1 MRPTRI
7 PLFPLDVVL
16 LPGTSLPL
24 HIFEPRYKKMIRR
37 CLDAKIE
44 FGMIYATGQNVA
56 TVGCTAEIVQKLKDY
71 PDGRMDILT
80 KGRAPFRLL
89 QLLQDEAYHEGVV
102 EYLSEELS
110 PDDLQRNARII
121 RLLQDCHVLLYGQ
134 AWVESEA
141 ERDFS
146 LAYRFAARLPMEL
159 KEKQWILEM
168 RSESERCD
176 FLEKW
181 LGDFMP
187 QLEKQQSV
195 RKRAA
200 GNGHGP
206 N

>member
-16 LPGTSLPL
+16 LPGTALPL

-37 CLDAKIE
+37 CLIEKIE
-44 FGMIYATGQNVA
+44 FGMIYATGKNVA
-56 TVGCTAEIVQKLKDY
+56 TVGCTAEIIQKLKEY
-71 PDGRMDILT
+71 PDGRLDILT

-89 QLLQDEAYHEGVV
+89 QLLQEVEYHEGVV

-110 PDDLQRNARII
+110 ADDSQKSIRIT
-121 RLLQDCHVLLYGQ
+121 RLHQECHILLYGQ
-134 AWVESEA
+134 AWVDSEV
-141 ERDFS
+141 EREFS
-146 LAYRFAARLPMEL
+146 LAYRMAARLPMEL
-159 KEKQWILEM
+159 EEKQWLLEM
-168 RSESERCD
+168 RSEDKRCN
-176 FLEKW
+176 FLETW
-181 LGDFMP
+181 LGEFLP
-187 QLEKQQSV
+187 KLESRQSV